1 MGKYVEL
8 LDAGVRIAGRFY
20 SHCPHTARMYY
31 HPPSNSDDNHHHHH
45 HHDGHDGGSVSHAPV
60 QDSTRISSC
69 GVKAAKVFDASDWM
83 FYSVM

>member
-1 MGKYVEL
+1 MSKYVEL

-31 HPPSNSDDNHHHHH
+31 HPPSNSDNHHLYHHD
-45 HHDGHDGGSVSHAPV
+45 DGHDGGSFTHAQV
-60 QDSTRISSC
+60 QDSTRLSSC
-69 GVKAAKVFDASDWM
+69 GDKAAKAFDASDLI

>member
-31 HPPSNSDDNHHHHH
+31 HPPSNSNEHHR
-45 HHDGHDGGSVSHAPV
+45 HDGHDGSSVSHAPI
-60 QDSTRISSC
+60 QYSTRISSC
-69 GVKAAKVFDASDWM
+69 GAKAANVLDATDLIL
-83 FYSVM
+83 YSVM

>member
-1 MGKYVEL
+1 MSKYVEL

-31 HPPSNSDDNHHHHH
+31 HPPSNSDDHHHH
-45 HHDGHDGGSVSHAPV
+45 HHDHHDGGSVSHVAI

-69 GVKAAKVFDASDWM
+69 GSKAAKVLDATDLIV
-83 FYSVM
+83 YSVM